1 MLGRGS
7 AVSLL
12 ALVVV
17 VGGVAAQAKEFQK
30 EADPPLNC
38 SAAERARSEDC

>member
-1 MLGRGS
+1 MLVRVS

-12 ALVVV
+12 VVV
-17 VGGVAAQAKEFQK
+17 SRVLGQAKPFQK

-38 SAAERARSEDC
+38 SAAERARQEE